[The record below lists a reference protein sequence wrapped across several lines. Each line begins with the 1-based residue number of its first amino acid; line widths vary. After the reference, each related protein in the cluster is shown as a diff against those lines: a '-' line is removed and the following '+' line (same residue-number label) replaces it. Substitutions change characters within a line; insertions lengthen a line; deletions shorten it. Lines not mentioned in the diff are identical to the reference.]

1 MSVASPRLVKILAVI
16 VIALIILQYSYTTFF
31 ESHWIEPLFI
41 FNSSFLA
48 KHHNYLLGNRLVN
61 NSEKTLLNSSEQ
73 VSLPSAILGFV
84 KCTKVAYQYT
94 YYITNI
100 KTLGLKQQIS
110 SIYYLWVLLAN
121 KMLYYSIYINTV
133 VSLIRTK
140 FLCQDWGKSIKIA
153 YLDSQRTLIYNLKNL
168 LY

>member
-48 KHHNYLLGNRLVN
+48 KHHNYLLGNRLAN

-73 VSLPSAILGFV
+73 VILPSAILSFV
-84 KCTKVAYQYT
+84 KCIKVHILQT
-94 YYITNI
+94 LT
-100 KTLGLKQQIS
+100 TLGLKQQIS
-110 SIYYLWVLLAN
+110 SIYLWVLLAN
-121 KMLYYSIYINTV
+121 KMLYYSIHQYSSFFNTN
-133 VSLIRTK
+133 
-140 FLCQDWGKSIKIA
+140 KICMPRLRKIHKNC
-153 YLDSQRTLIYNLKNL
+153 YCLFGLSKELNL
-168 LY
+168 

>member
-73 VSLPSAILGFV
+73 VILPSAILSFV
-84 KCTKVAYQYT
+84 KCIKVPVYI
-94 YYITNI
+94 YY
-100 KTLGLKQQIS
+100 KHQQIS
-110 SIYYLWVLLAN
+110 SIYLWVLLAN
-121 KMLYYSIYINTV
+121 KMLYYSIHQYSSFFNTN
-133 VSLIRTK
+133 
-140 FLCQDWGKSIKIA
+140 KICMPRLRKIHKNC
-153 YLDSQRTLIYNLKNL
+153 YCLFRLSKDLNL
-168 LY
+168 

>member
-73 VSLPSAILGFV
+73 VILPSAILSFV
-84 KCTKVAYQYT
+84 KCIKVPVYK
-94 YYITNI
+94 YYEH
-100 KTLGLKQQIS
+100 KQPLGLN
-110 SIYYLWVLLAN
+110 N
-121 KMLYYSIYINTV
+121 K
-133 VSLIRTK
+133 
-140 FLCQDWGKSIKIA
+140 
-153 YLDSQRTLIYNLKNL
+153 
-168 LY
+168 